1 MRAAVTLL
9 AERLRG
15 TRVLFLALGDTAPP
29 EQIGPCASLRFVP
42 HLKNLADVAGYFQ
55 AADVYL
61 HAAAADTFPRAVLE
75 ALACGTPVVGTNV
88 GGIPEQLRSLETDK
102 PTGILVA
109 PGDPE
114 SMALAIEKLLT
125 DEPLRQTLAA
135 NAVAD
140 ARERFDVVHQAHSQL
155 QWYSELIRD
164 QNHILNEDSRHE
176 RSIC

>member
-1 MRAAVTLL
+1 
-9 AERLRG
+9 
-15 TRVLFLALGDTAPP
+15 
-29 EQIGPCASLRFVP
+29 
-42 HLKNLADVAGYFQ
+42 
-55 AADVYL
+55 
-61 HAAAADTFPRAVLE
+61 
-75 ALACGTPVVGTNV
+75 
-88 GGIPEQLRSLETDK
+88 
-102 PTGILVA
+102 
-109 PGDPE
+109 
-114 SMALAIEKLLT
+114 MALAIEKLLT